1 MSVDTY
7 LKGKNT
13 SSYRR
18 VHVDDVTILVAK
30 PLLRMA
36 ERIELVTRKRLIGQ
50 KLVAVAYH
58 QHTSACRVHHH

>member
-13 SSYRR
+13 SRYRR
-18 VHVDDVTILVAK
+18 IHDQDEVTVMVAPSLVGYAHK
-30 PLLRMA
+30 
-36 ERIELVTRKRLIGQ
+36 IELVTRKKLVGS

-58 QHTSACRVHHH
+58 EHSHSCRH

>member
-1 MSVDTY
+1 VSVDTY

-30 PLLRMA
+30 PLLQMA
-36 ERIELVTRKRLIGQ
+36 ERIDLVTRKRLLGRR
-50 KLVAVAYH
+50 LVAIAYH
-58 QHTSACRVHHH
+58 QHTNACQHRP